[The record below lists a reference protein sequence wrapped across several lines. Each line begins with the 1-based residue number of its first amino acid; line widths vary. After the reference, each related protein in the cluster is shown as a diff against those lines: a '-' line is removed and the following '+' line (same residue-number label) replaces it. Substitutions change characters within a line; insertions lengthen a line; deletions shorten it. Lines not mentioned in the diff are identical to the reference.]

1 MFENR
6 DFETSFQVLSTFS
19 CNLSFFEKKQRV
31 VLVKQHVVRSVSMD
45 VFQILS
51 DEIFISSKKIEKK
64 SEKIGKNSRIRVRF
78 VGRMILNSRSV
89 HSSLPS
95 LHKIL
100 TKILRAF

>member
-1 MFENR
+1 
-6 DFETSFQVLSTFS
+6 
-19 CNLSFFEKKQRV
+19 
-31 VLVKQHVVRSVSMD
+31 MD
-45 VFQILS
+45 IFQIMS
-51 DEIFISSKKIEKK
+51 DEIFILSEKIEKK
-64 SEKIGKNSRIRVRF
+64 SEKIGKTSKKNGKNSRIRVRF